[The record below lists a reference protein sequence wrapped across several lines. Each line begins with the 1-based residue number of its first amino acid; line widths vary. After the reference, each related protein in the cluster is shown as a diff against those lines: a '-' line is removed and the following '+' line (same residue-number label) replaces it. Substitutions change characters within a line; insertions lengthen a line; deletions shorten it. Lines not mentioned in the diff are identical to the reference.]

1 MAIIASSAS
10 GSIREAGAVVPAVRA
25 AITSVTAWPMTTT
38 AEASTIAGSARR
50 VSSPSRTSPAMAFRS
65 RAQRELPPRGR
76 TRPTST
82 ATINVATSATA
93 TSGIDDR
100 TGDGSAS
107 STATVITTCTICPA
121 ARSHATARSPR
132 PTSSTSRPW
141 LTPR

>member
-10 GSIREAGAVVPAVRA
+10 GSICEAGAVAPAVRA
-25 AITSVTAWPMTTT
+25 AIMSVTAWPITTT
-38 AEASTIAGSARR
+38 AEPSTITGSARR
-50 VSSPSRTSPAMAFRS
+50 VSSPSRTSPAMAIRS
-65 RAQRELPPRGR
+65 RAQREPPPRGL
-76 TRPTST
+76 TRPTSN
-82 ATINVATSATA
+82 APIAVAASASA

-107 STATVITTCTICPA
+107 STATVITTCTTCPA